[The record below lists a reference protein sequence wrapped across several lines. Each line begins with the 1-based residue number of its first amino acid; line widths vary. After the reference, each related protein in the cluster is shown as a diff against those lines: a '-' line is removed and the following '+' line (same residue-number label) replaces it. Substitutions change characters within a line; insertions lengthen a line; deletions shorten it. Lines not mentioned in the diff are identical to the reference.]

1 MNEQIPANRSLFQRA
16 YRAIAKVSDRTR
28 KARPMAILCL
38 AVLTLGTVC
47 LTEVYGTWGMA
58 ARPQGAAASTPTFTV
73 FDAPGAGT
81 AMLQGTTGMSINA
94 GGDIAGIYV
103 TSPNLGHGFV
113 RAAANGTITT
123 FDAPNAGAAST
134 EGTFALGINAG
145 GGVAGMYSDTN
156 RAYHGFVRAANGTI
170 TEFDVPGAPVSAGH
184 RGTIPMS
191 INTGGDIAGFYVD
204 ASAVRHGF
212 VRSAGNGTFTTFDA
226 AGAGT
231 TSTEGTVPLGI
242 NAGGEITGFYIDASR
257 VFHGFA
263 RAANGTITAPIDAP
277 GASTGQ
283 SKKVQFSGT
292 LADSI
297 NTAGDIAGIYTDTNG
312 VNHGFLRA
320 ANGTTTAPIDA
331 PGTGTVGLFPGTLTA
346 SINTAGDITGV
357 YEDANGLNHGFLRAA
372 NGAMTAPLDAP
383 GASTGSIGGMFP
395 GGTVSLGIN
404 DSGAMTG
411 GFFDANGVGHGFL
424 LTTAPAPPPAAT
436 PTFSPAAGTYTS
448 PQMVTISDATPGA
461 TIFFTT
467 DGTTP
472 TTSSTK
478 FTAAIQVNVT
488 ETIKAIA
495 AATGSSNSAVATAT
509 YVINAP
515 APDFQVSVN
524 PTALT
529 IVAGQSGTATFTV
542 TPQNG
547 FNSPVSFV
555 CSGLPSEAGCGFNPP
570 SVTPNGAAVSSTLT
584 VTTTAASAAMR
595 MPPPTSLRPTYA
607 LLFPVLAMMFVIA
620 ARQRQALRGL
630 QLLGLLILLMAATE
644 LTSCGGGGKAAGN
657 PGTPVGTSTA
667 SVSASGG
674 GANHAANLTITITH

>member
-1 MNEQIPANRSLFQRA
+1 MNVYDRGHRPNSERA
-16 YRAIAKVSDRTR
+16 YRAIAKASDRTR

-38 AVLTLGTVC
+38 MALILGAVC
-47 LTEVYGTWGMA
+47 LTEVYGTWGMP
-58 ARPQGAAASTPTFTV
+58 ARPQAAAASTPTFTV

-81 AMLQGTTGMSINA
+81 ATLQGTTGIGINA
-94 GGDIAGIYV
+94 AGDIVGVYV
-103 TSPNLGHGFV
+103 TSPNLAHGFV
-113 RAAANGTITT
+113 RAANGTITT

-145 GGVAGMYSDTN
+145 GDVAGMYSDTN
-156 RAYHGFVRAANGTI
+156 RAYHGFVRAANGTF
-170 TEFDVPGAPVSAGH
+170 TEFDVPAAPTNVGH
-184 RGTIPMS
+184 RGTVPIG
-191 INTGGDIAGFYVD
+191 INTGGDIAGFYSD
-204 ASAVRHGF
+204 TLAVRHGF
-212 VRSAGNGTFTTFDA
+212 VRAANGAFTTFDV

-231 TSTEGTVPLGI
+231 SSTEGTVPLAI
-242 NAGGEITGFYIDASR
+242 NLGGEITGFYIDTNR
-257 VFHGFA
+257 VFHGFV

-277 GASTGQ
+277 GASTSP

-292 LADSI
+292 LADTI
-297 NTAGDIAGIYTDTNG
+297 NTGGDIAGMYTDTNL
-312 VNHGFLRA
+312 VNHGFVRA
-320 ANGTTTAPIDA
+320 ANGTITAPIDA

-346 SINTAGDITGV
+346 SIDTAGDITGV

-372 NGAMTAPLDAP
+372 NGTMTAPLDAP
-383 GASTGSIGGMFP
+383 GAGTGSVGGMFP
-395 GGTVSLGIN
+395 GGTVNLGIN

-411 GFFDANGVGHGFL
+411 GFFDANGVAHGFL

-448 PQMVTISDATPGA
+448 PQMVTISDTTPGA

-478 FTAAIQVNVT
+478 FTAAIQVNAT

-495 AATGSSNSAVATAT
+495 TATGFSNSAVATAT

-529 IVAGQSGTATFTV
+529 IVAGQSGMATFTV

-547 FNSPVSFV
+547 FNSQVSFA
-555 CSGLPSEAGCGFNPP
+555 CSGLPSEAACTFNPP

-584 VTTTAASAAMR
+584 VTTTAASAMWT
-595 MPPPTSLRPTYA
+595 PPPTSLRPSYA

-620 ARQRQALRGL
+620 ARRRQELCGL
-630 QLLGLLILLMAATE
+630 QLLGLLIVLMAATE
-644 LTSCGGGGKAAGN
+644 LTSCGGGSKPAGN

-674 GANHAANLTITITH
+674 SANHAANLTITITH